1 MSFTISA
8 ILPCYNEKTR
18 IIPIIDQIKKVS
30 LVNEILVVDDGSKSS
45 TRKILQ
51 QIKGIKLITH
61 SKNKGKT
68 QAIKTGIDNSTSDIL
83 IFIDSDLKNFKSTHL
98 ISLLNPILKN
108 NCDLVLS
115 QKEKESLHC
124 RLSGFSIAY
133 TGERVIKKK
142 LLLKYP
148 EIFDNPGYL
157 LEASINKI
165 FFKKY
170 RVRKIF
176 LKNVGQWSKT
186 KKSGINGSLG
196 DIKMLI
202 KIIRFLGIKE
212 FVYQINFAKK
222 IPNC

>member
-1 MSFTISA
+1 MSYTISA

-18 IIPIIDQIKKVS
+18 IIPIIDQIKKVP
-30 LVNEILVVDDGSKSS
+30 LVNEIIVVDDGSKNA

-61 SKNKGKT
+61 LKNKGKT
-68 QAIKTGIDNSTSDIL
+68 QAIKTGVDNSTSDIL
-83 IFIDSDLKNFKSTHL
+83 IFIDSDLKNFKNKHL
-98 ISLLNPILKN
+98 ISLLTPILN
-108 NCDLVLS
+108 NSCDLVLS

-124 RLSGFSIAY
+124 RLSGFSVAY

-142 LLLKYP
+142 LILKYP

-170 RVRKIF
+170 RVGKIF

-186 KKSGINGSLG
+186 KKIGVKGILG
-196 DIKMLI
+196 DVKMLI
-202 KIIRFLGIKE
+202 KIVQFLGIKE
-212 FVYQINFAKK
+212 FIFQLNFAKI
-222 IPNC
+222 IPNY